1 LGCASYYFGNRS
13 TMRASERGKELRA
26 RAARCPAGWPGTIS
40 NQQHPYLI
48 RRSACRQAFLR
59 PHIINFELL
68 KISPCGVL
76 LYRALKLDLYL
87 WLLKKKKERR
97 QPRPA
102 RGHLETHPGN
112 VLSTHR
118 PLLDG
123 RGGKFLET
131 TDVLVSMLFGRLG
144 ASVCAQPKRSNSHGR
159 G

>member
-1 LGCASYYFGNRS
+1 
-13 TMRASERGKELRA
+13 MRASERGKELRA

-76 LYRALKLDLYL
+76 LPRTQIGPLSLVA
-87 WLLKKKKERR
+87 KKKRKKDGR